1 MSNSYELQFV
11 NHAKD
16 KRNRVDIKLEPIKG
30 RTINK
35 LLICEGIDDVFFFDK
50 CCNDMGASNLQILP
64 LHGGLETCA
73 LKLIRQKFGDV
84 QIALCLDS
92 DDTPQE
98 RMTKAQKIINTFHE
112 SSQFIGTIQ
121 YFQIP
126 AKDQCG
132 SIETLILQTVTEEHQ
147 KEYYY
152 KQLSEDATDKA
163 FTYWNDNNL
172 CGEKTTNNKDKRK
185 IQCYL
190 SLHHDKMYYGPGRAF
205 AEGRFGSICDSAP
218 LEKIKLFLEKFLS
231 PYKNGG

>member
-64 LHGGLETCA
+64 LHGGLETCD
-73 LKLIRQKFGDV
+73 LKLIRQKFEDV

-92 DDTPQE
+92 DDKPQE

-112 SSQFIGTIQ
+112 LPQFIGTIQ

-126 AKDQCG
+126 AEDQPG
-132 SIETLILQTVTEEHQ
+132 SIETLILQTAANEHQ
-147 KEYYY
+147 RKYYE
-152 KQLSEDATDKA
+152 LSEEATQKA
-163 FTYWNDNNL
+163 FTFWKKNNL
-172 CGEKTTNNKDKRK
+172 REKETTNNKDKRK

-190 SLHHDKMYYGPGRAF
+190 SLHHGKMYYGPGRAF
-205 AEGRFGSICDSAP
+205 AEGRFGSICDTP
-218 LEKIKLFLEKFLS
+218 LEKIKEFLEKFLS
-231 PYKNGG
+231 FSKSSG